1 MSSEAIVCTVVLICV
16 VLILFLVQR
25 KNKAKAVEKTK
36 DSSESTAGDESGK
49 TSGPGGAASK
59 IESSEKKGEEKRSG
73 LLYIPPEMVSHE
85 NKSDGYTDDTYERTE
100 VREISGVHEIY
111 SDSASDRVDIAGEST
126 VRTRSPGTSS
136 GYNPDDQ
143 SSASVSNSED
153 NENNTVRIYQYRKK
167 TNKWVCPYCKLEN
180 PGWTNICQVCGEIRT
195 NVKNAR

>member
-85 NKSDGYTDDTYERTE
+85 NKSDVYTDDTY
-100 VREISGVHEIY
+100 
-111 SDSASDRVDIAGEST
+111 
-126 VRTRSPGTSS
+126 
-136 GYNPDDQ
+136 
-143 SSASVSNSED
+143 
-153 NENNTVRIYQYRKK
+153 
-167 TNKWVCPYCKLEN
+167 
-180 PGWTNICQVCGEIRT
+180 
-195 NVKNAR
+195 

>member
-1 MSSEAIVCTVVLICV
+1 MSSEAIICTVVLICV

-126 VRTRSPGTSS
+126 VRTRSPGTYS

-143 SSASVSNSED
+143 SSVSVNNSED

-167 TNKWVCPYCKLEN
+167 TNKWVCPYCELEN

>member
-85 NKSDGYTDDTYERTE
+85 DKSDGYTDDTYERTE
-100 VREISGVHEIY
+100 VREVSGVHEIY

-167 TNKWVCPYCKLEN
+167 TNKWVCPYCELEN
-180 PGWTNICQVCGEIRT
+180 PGWTNICQ
-195 NVKNAR
+195 